1 MIEVG
6 TKAMRTVTFLPG
18 YRKIDV
24 ERGTTIL
31 DAAQRA
37 GLNINVVCGGQGK
50 CGKCVVFIQ
59 SGRTEFDVQKYGRF
73 FSDQELAKGACL
85 ACETFVQGDLHVIIP
100 ESTLIQEQKILVDGQ
115 DKPIELRPS
124 VKKYYV
130 ELQPPSLS
138 DPSPDLSRLLWGIQK
153 SGGPIAEKMYAPL
166 EVLRVIPGILRHSEW
181 KVTGTIALVPGGYRL
196 VDLQEND
203 TSKRV
208 YGAAVDL
215 GSTTIVV
222 YLWDLVTGKM
232 VSIASNYNKQ
242 ISCGEDI
249 LARVNFARKN
259 GLDRLQALA
268 VESIN
273 QALTAASNTAGIDR
287 EDIYEVVV
295 AGNTVMTHMLLGI
308 DPAYMIAEPYV
319 PVVRRA
325 LSVASGRIG
334 IACNPNG
341 GLFLFP
347 AVSDFIGGDIIADI
361 LACGMADREE
371 ISLLIDI
378 GTNFEVVLGNR
389 EWMFACAGAAGPALE
404 GGEVLFGMR
413 ANPGAIEKIA
423 IDPVTLDPRYSTING
438 IRPRGICGS
447 GLIDLLAGLLTACII
462 DRTGHINTGIDNP
475 RIRKTAPFP
484 EFVIVWARETDIGK
498 DIVITENDIK
508 NLIMSKASIHAA
520 CVTLMKQAGVT
531 HKEVSTIY
539 FAGAFGNYLDKKN
552 ATTIG
557 LIPEIAIGQIKNI
570 GNGAIAGANIALV
583 NRRAR
588 KILDEI
594 AYRIAYIELNAE
606 PSFMDEYTSSTF
618 LPHTDLTL
626 FPMVQEQL
634 ESCRVRRG

>member
-1 MIEVG
+1 
-6 TKAMRTVTFLPG
+6 MRTVTFLPS
-18 YRKIDV
+18 YRKIEV

-31 DAAQRA
+31 DAAQRS
-37 GLNINVVCGGQGK
+37 GLNMNVVCGGQGK

-59 SGRTEFDVQKYGRF
+59 SGKTEFDRQKYGRF
-73 FSDQELAKGACL
+73 FTEAELARGACL
-85 ACETFVQGDLHVIIP
+85 ACETLVQGDLHVIIP
-100 ESTLIQEQKILVDGQ
+100 ENTLIQEQKILVDGA

-130 ELQPPSLS
+130 ELQPPSLA

-153 SGGPIAEKMYAPL
+153 GGGPVAEKMYAPL
-166 EVLRVIPGILRHSEW
+166 EVLREIPGILRHSEW

-196 VDLQEND
+196 IDLQEND
-203 TSKRV
+203 TSTRV

-215 GSTTIVV
+215 GSTTVV
-222 YLWDLVTGKM
+222 AYLWDLVTGKI
-232 VSIASNYNKQ
+232 VSVASNYNKQ

-249 LARVNFARKN
+249 LARVNYARKN
-259 GLDRLQALA
+259 GLTRLQALA
-268 VESIN
+268 TESIN
-273 QALTAASNTAGIDR
+273 QALTTASNTAGIDR

-325 LSVASGRIG
+325 LSVAAGRIG
-334 IACNPNG
+334 ITCNPNG
-341 GLFLFP
+341 GLFVFP

-361 LACGMADREE
+361 LSCGMAEREE

-389 EWMFACAGAAGPALE
+389 EWMFSCAGAAGPALE
-404 GGEVLFGMR
+404 GGEVLYGMR
-413 ANPGAIEKIA
+413 ANPGAIEKLR
-423 IDPVTLDPRYSTING
+423 IDPDTLNPKYSTING
-438 IRPRGICGS
+438 IKPRGICGS
-447 GLIDLLAGLLTACII
+447 GLIDLLAELLSTCVI
-462 DRTGHINTGIDNP
+462 DRTGRINTGISNP
-475 RIRKTAPFP
+475 RIRLSGNVP
-484 EFVIVWARETDIGK
+484 EFVIAWAKETEIGK
-498 DIVITENDIK
+498 DIVVTEHDIK

-531 HKEVSTIY
+531 RREIATIY

-557 LIPEIAIGQIKNI
+557 LIPEIGFEQIRNV
-570 GNGAIAGANIALV
+570 GNGAVAGANIALV

-588 KILDEI
+588 KTLDEI
-594 AYRIAYIELNAE
+594 AYKIAYIELNAE
-606 PSFMDEYTSSTF
+606 SSFMDEYTSSSF

-626 FPMVQEQL
+626 FPQVQKML
-634 ESCRVRRG
+634 DACRIRRD